1 MNLPGF
7 SKQVSKSLQ
16 ILTFGLILFNSNW
29 AQEAM
34 NYNKLTPEEQNV
46 ILNKGTE
53 RPYSGKYEEHDEPG
67 TYTCKQCDAPLY
79 KSSDKFDA
87 QCGWPSFDEEI
98 PGAVKRVTDAD
109 GRRTEILCANCGGHL
124 GHVFVGEHFTPKNTR
139 HCVNSISLNFAPAK
153 VHVEKAIFAS
163 GCFWGVEYQLKKID
177 GVISTEVGYTGG
189 HVKDPTYKQVCTGQ
203 TGHAE
208 AVQVIFDPTQV
219 SYETL
224 TKIFFETHDPT
235 QEDGQGPDLGN
246 QYRSEI
252 FYFSDEQKATAEKLI
267 GVLKNKG
274 LDVVTELSSA
284 STFYSGEEYHQDYY
298 EKTGGVPYCHPYIK
312 RF

>member
-1 MNLPGF
+1 M
-7 SKQVSKSLQ
+7 
-16 ILTFGLILFNSNW
+16 T
-29 AQEAM
+29 
-34 NYNKLTPEEQNV
+34 YNKLTSEEQRV

-53 RPYSGKYEEHDEPG
+53 QPFSGKYETFDARG

-79 KSSDKFDA
+79 HSEDKFDA
-87 QCGWPSFDEEI
+87 QCGWPSFDVEI

-124 GHVFVGEHFTPKNTR
+124 GHVFLGENFTPKNTR
-139 HCVNSISLNFAPAK
+139 HCVNSISLNFEAVV

-177 GVISTEVGYTGG
+177 GVISTDVGYTGG
-189 HVKDPTYKQVCTGQ
+189 HIDNPTYKQVCTGQ

-208 AVQVIFDPTQV
+208 AVQVVFDPTQV

-235 QEDGQGPDLGN
+235 QENGQGPDLGT

-252 FYFSDEQKATAEKLI
+252 FYFSDNQKKTAEKLI
-267 GVLKNKG
+267 GLLKDKG
-274 LDVVTELSSA
+274 LNVVTALSSA

-298 EKTGGVPYCHPYIK
+298 QKTGGVPYCHPYIK